1 MDETPGWLPGIP
13 TKNYCNRKELVEMK
27 ALRLMNN
34 RERKFAEQNHDLVL
48 EFLRH
53 KHLSK
58 EDYYDVIIFGYLTAV
73 QQYLRNPPDGVSF
86 QAMAY
91 RNMKD
96 TLYQDMLYHTRKKR
110 TGTTVSLDRVD
121 YTVAA
126 QSQSV
131 EQKTENK
138 ILAEQTAHIAT
149 PKEADI
155 LQLIVDGYTLREI
168 ARHLHIPT
176 STVTKRM
183 NALRCRAQTAIG

>member
-1 MDETPGWLPGIP
+1 
-13 TKNYCNRKELVEMK
+13 MK

-48 EFLRH
+48 EFLRC
-53 KHLSK
+53 KRLSK
-58 EDYYDVIIFGYLTAV
+58 DDYYDVVIFGYLTTV

-86 QAMAY
+86 RAMAY

-110 TGTTVSLDRVD
+110 TGTTVSLDSVD
-121 YTVAA
+121 YAVAG

-131 EQKTENK
+131 EQKIENRM
-138 ILAEQTAHIAT
+138 LAEQAARVAT
-149 PKEADI
+149 PKETDI
-155 LQLIVDGYTLREI
+155 LQLVADGFTLREV

-176 STVTKRM
+176 ATVTKHM
-183 NALRCRAQTAIG
+183 DALRCRAQTAIG